1 LDRQRSELLEPLGED
16 RRVALRLHPAAVANL
31 RHKIGLAGQKADPEN
46 CASCEPISP
55 RTPITTPD
63 FKRAVWGRYTSALA
77 GHEPTREITPEDL
90 AMLDASNDFL
100 LVNGFREVDQF
111 KRKVQLA
118 ALHHD
123 LAADE
128 THQVEHEIDEN
139 LERRSLSAERG
150 TV

>member
-1 LDRQRSELLEPLGED
+1 
-16 RRVALRLHPAAVANL
+16 
-31 RHKIGLAGQKADPEN
+31 
-46 CASCEPISP
+46 
-55 RTPITTPD
+55 
-63 FKRAVWGRYTSALA
+63 
-77 GHEPTREITPEDL
+77 
-90 AMLDASNDFL
+90 MLDASNDFL

-128 THQVEHEIDEN
+128 THQVEPEIDEN
-139 LERRSLSAERG
+139 LERCSLSAERG